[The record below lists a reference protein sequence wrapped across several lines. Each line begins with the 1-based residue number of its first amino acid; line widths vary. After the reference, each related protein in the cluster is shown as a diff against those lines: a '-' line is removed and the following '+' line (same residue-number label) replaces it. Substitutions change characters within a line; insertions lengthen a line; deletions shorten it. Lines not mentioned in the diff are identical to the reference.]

1 MEKLLHED
9 LLRLGYLCVLSWWTK
24 LDVVDCWRARVK
36 DILNRVKPKNERVD
50 KLNIHFRL
58 SRGTVNH
65 EHKKTGTD
73 LSSARNGA
81 GLTG

>member
-1 MEKLLHED
+1 M
-9 LLRLGYLCVLSWWTK
+9 LSWWTE
-24 LDVVDCWRARVK
+24 LDIVGSWRAGVK
-36 DILNRVKPKNERVD
+36 DLLNRVKPKKERVE

-58 SRGTVNH
+58 SRGTVDH